1 MVFYFLSNFSSLPA
15 QNLFYCSFC
24 LFNANYGHVL
34 VKFLILIEPPK
45 ANKSKTLYM
54 SPLDDIILD
63 FMMEQDI
70 PGASFALSKDG
81 KLLYCQGEE
90 LISQEIIFDCY
101 FIASNKYDSIVD
113 EIQRAETH

>member
-1 MVFYFLSNFSSLPA
+1 
-15 QNLFYCSFC
+15 
-24 LFNANYGHVL
+24 
-34 VKFLILIEPPK
+34 
-45 ANKSKTLYM
+45 M

-70 PGASFALSKDG
+70 PGASLALSKDG

-90 LISQEIIFDCY
+90 LISQEIIFDIVTY
-101 FIASNKYDSIVD
+101 FIANNKYDSIID

>member
-1 MVFYFLSNFSSLPA
+1 MF
-15 QNLFYCSFC
+15 
-24 LFNANYGHVL
+24 
-34 VKFLILIEPPK
+34 VKFVILIEPPK
-45 ANKSKTLYM
+45 TNRPRTLRM

-90 LISQEIIFDCY
+90 LISQEIIFD
-101 FIASNKYDSIVD
+101 IV
-113 EIQRAETH
+113 IS

>member
-1 MVFYFLSNFSSLPA
+1 
-15 QNLFYCSFC
+15 
-24 LFNANYGHVL
+24 
-34 VKFLILIEPPK
+34 
-45 ANKSKTLYM
+45 M

>member
-1 MVFYFLSNFSSLPA
+1 
-15 QNLFYCSFC
+15 
-24 LFNANYGHVL
+24 
-34 VKFLILIEPPK
+34 
-45 ANKSKTLYM
+45 M

-90 LISQEIIFDCY
+90 LISQEIIFDIVISQLITSTVAALIKSNVQKHIDLDIKEDAFQCEPRETCY
-101 FIASNKYDSIVD
+101 TS
-113 EIQRAETH
+113 E

>member
-1 MVFYFLSNFSSLPA
+1 MF
-15 QNLFYCSFC
+15 
-24 LFNANYGHVL
+24 
-34 VKFLILIEPPK
+34 VKFVILIEPPK
-45 ANKSKTLYM
+45 TNRPRTLCM

-90 LISQEIIFDCY
+90 LISQEIIFD
-101 FIASNKYDSIVD
+101 IV
-113 EIQRAETH
+113 IS

>member
-1 MVFYFLSNFSSLPA
+1 MVSALMISPIPI
-15 QNLFYCSFC
+15 
-24 LFNANYGHVL
+24 HEKML

-90 LISQEIIFDCY
+90 QISQEIIFD
-101 FIASNKYDSIVD
+101 IV
-113 EIQRAETH
+113 IS